1 MWFGQCENLLHGA
14 WDSLSL
20 KTSTTSSLGSKREKV
35 HKCVNDT

>member
-20 KTSTTSSLGSKREKV
+20 KPSVLGSKREKV